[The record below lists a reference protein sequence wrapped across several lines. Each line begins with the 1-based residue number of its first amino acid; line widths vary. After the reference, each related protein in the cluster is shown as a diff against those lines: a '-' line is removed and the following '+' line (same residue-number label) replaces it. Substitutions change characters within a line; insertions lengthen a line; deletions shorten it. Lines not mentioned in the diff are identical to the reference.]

1 MKIKPVRLVTKS
13 IFRRSSQRD
22 DYLVGLDGGG
32 GGGCVGQMERKQ
44 ALFFK
49 YSIRAMLMIEMSL
62 VQNLQLLDESKV
74 SLTKKRQSRR
84 STQDDNDDADDE
96 DLDDLFGE
104 FLSKKNSNNFAKYL
118 A

>member
-22 DYLVGLDGGG
+22 DYLVGLDGGGG

-62 VQNLQLLDESKV
+62 VQSEIEILMKMN
-74 SLTKKRQSRR
+74 
-84 STQDDNDDADDE
+84 
-96 DLDDLFGE
+96 
-104 FLSKKNSNNFAKYL
+104 
-118 A
+118 

>member
-22 DYLVGLDGGG
+22 DYLVGLDGGGG

-62 VQNLQLLDESKV
+62 VQSEIEILMKMNWWD
-74 SLTKKRQSRR
+74 
-84 STQDDNDDADDE
+84 
-96 DLDDLFGE
+96 GE
-104 FLSKKNSNNFAKYL
+104 NEWISIETL
-118 A
+118 